1 MSESIKIVPIIKI
14 EGIGKVYAEKLNSLG
29 IKTTK
34 DLLEKGRTPSGREEL
49 VKKTGISDKLILEWI
64 QDSDLMRIKGV
75 SEEYSDLLE
84 EAGVKDVPDLAK
96 RDPAG
101 LHAKILEA
109 AGKKKIVRRPPSVK
123 VITKWIDQAK
133 KLPKAIE
140 Y

>member
-1 MSESIKIVPIIKI
+1 MNKSTKIVLMIRI
-14 EGIGKVYAEKLNSLG
+14 EGIGKVYAEKLTAAG
-29 IKTTK
+29 IKTTN
-34 DLLEKGRTPSGREEL
+34 DLLEKGRTPGGREEL
-49 VKKTGISDKLILEWI
+49 AKKTGISDKLILEWVR
-64 QDSDLMRIKGV
+64 DSDLMRIMGV

-101 LHAKILEA
+101 VLEKMQEV
-109 AGKKKIVRRPPSVK
+109 AGKKKIVRKLPSVK

-133 KLPKAIE
+133 KLPKIIE